1 MNIMKDKD
9 SLHRQQKLNIDKCP
23 HLKRLETV
31 TMCDSQNDEVY
42 EEQACSQCGEILTP
56 LMLEERK
63 ERLKKFNIYE

>member
-1 MNIMKDKD
+1 MRNE
-9 SLHRQQKLNIDKCP
+9 LHRQQKLNIDRCP

-31 TMCDSQNDEVY
+31 RMCDPQADEVY

-63 ERLKKFNIYE
+63 QRLKNFNIHE